1 MTAKTYTVGADTEA
15 SVERLREMLAQR
27 WTVQLTY
34 SQVIRYA
41 TLAAIAELEKKA
53 TKEEGRDD

>member
-53 TKEEGRDD
+53 TKEEGRDV